1 MHSVSGGGSL
11 KEIVRILLR
20 REKSLPF
27 SGERDK
33 KGEEICMDK
42 RILNEGG
49 REERSLKSV
58 AAFGSV

>member
-1 MHSVSGGGSL
+1 MHSVSGGGGL

-27 SGERDK
+27 SGERERDK

-49 REERSLKSV
+49 RGGKKS
-58 AAFGSV
+58 

>member
-1 MHSVSGGGSL
+1 MHSVSGGGGL

-49 REERSLKSV
+49 RKEVLVWPLLAVSH
-58 AAFGSV
+58 